1 VTDGPQRVAQDGP
14 VIPDFGRGSDCVREN
29 RIFCWDWASDHWDD
43 TLQPRVVEHVELTA
57 IAVGFGLAI
66 ALVAALVAHRVRRVE
81 TPLSL
86 FFALLYTIPSLA
98 LFQLLVPFTGLTVT
112 TVEIALI
119 GYTLLILFRNILGG
133 LRGVPED
140 VLEAARGMGLTRT
153 QTLLRVELPLAV
165 PAVMAGIRIATVT
178 TISLATVGAFLIP
191 EGLGAPIFDGL
202 RTGFQTRY
210 IAAGLLAVALALV
223 ADALLVLAGRVLT
236 PWARARR
243 VA

>member
-43 TLQPRVVEHVELTA
+43 TLQPRLVEHVELTA

>member
-1 VTDGPQRVAQDGP
+1 VSPGPGRLAQDGP
-14 VIPDFGRGSDCVREN
+14 VIPEFGRGSDCVREN
-29 RIFCWDWASDHWDD
+29 RIFCWDWASEHWDD
-43 TLQPRVVEHVELTA
+43 TLQPRLVEHVQLTL
-57 IAVGFGLAI
+57 IAVGLGLVI
-66 ALVAALVAHRVRRVE
+66 ALAAALLVHRARRLE
-81 TPLSL
+81 TPLSV

-112 TVEIALI
+112 TVEIALV
-119 GYTLLILFRNILGG
+119 GYTLLILFWNILGG
-133 LRGVPED
+133 LRGVPAD

-165 PAVMAGIRIATVT
+165 PALIAGIRIATVT

-210 IAAGLLAVALALV
+210 IAAGLLAVALALL
-223 ADALLVLAGRVLT
+223 ADALLVGVGRVLT
-236 PWARARR
+236 PWSRTRR